1 MGMDAFLKDMNR
13 RSIAAFS
20 KTKAASQAPL
30 KDTEETLPST
40 SENDTALFAGTENQL
55 LGPGME
61 VGSLPEAECLTF
73 RNRSGGDTLDAF
85 APLAQYTQRVHHGQM
100 ESTWMKVSKSITLP
114 DGTVDWGIKEKDYI
128 PEATRLLSTKVEDPL
143 ARREQFA
150 VDQRK
155 SRKKD
160 LLAQR
165 RGLFGNR
172 TPIERSVSPMFG
184 EAPQVDPAADSLYE
198 NDAAA

>member
-1 MGMDAFLKDMNR
+1 
-13 RSIAAFS
+13 
-20 KTKAASQAPL
+20 
-30 KDTEETLPST
+30 
-40 SENDTALFAGTENQL
+40 
-55 LGPGME
+55 
-61 VGSLPEAECLTF
+61 
-73 RNRSGGDTLDAF
+73 
-85 APLAQYTQRVHHGQM
+85 
-100 ESTWMKVSKSITLP
+100 MKVSKSITLP

-155 SRKKD
+155 SRKKG

-165 RGLFGNR
+165 RGLFGNK

-184 EAPQVDPAADSLYE
+184 AGEAGGLEDGLPHGHGSGAGA
-198 NDAAA
+198 

>member
-1 MGMDAFLKDMNR
+1 MGMDAFLKDMER

-40 SENDTALFAGTENQL
+40 SENDTALFAGTNNQL

-85 APLAQYTQRVHHGQM
+85 APWLNIRR
-100 ESTWMKVSKSITLP
+100 ESTM
-114 DGTVDWGIKEKDYI
+114 
-128 PEATRLLSTKVEDPL
+128 
-143 ARREQFA
+143 ARWRA
-150 VDQRK
+150 
-155 SRKKD
+155 
-160 LLAQR
+160 
-165 RGLFGNR
+165 RG
-172 TPIERSVSPMFG
+172 
-184 EAPQVDPAADSLYE
+184 
-198 NDAAA
+198 